1 MPELISPEK
10 LRRRVNGL
18 ERDRSTT
25 QANRDRYEK
34 RLESVRQSL
43 AIAQHVDS
51 ALEHLSQ
58 QLFDQLVG
66 QLQQNLTQALQEVL
80 DHPIRLRAHQS
91 FKHGAASVEF
101 DIERDGHHE
110 DIMKGQGG
118 AVANILSVGLRLFAL
133 ATLPVKKHRPFLVLD
148 EQDCWLRPDLVPRLV
163 RVVRSAARAL
173 GIQVIMIS
181 HHDTS
186 AFSNYAD
193 RIYQFHPHPNGV
205 RVELCD
211 EDSSEDSSHH

>member
-1 MPELISPEK
+1 
-10 LRRRVNGL
+10 
-18 ERDRSTT
+18 
-25 QANRDRYEK
+25 
-34 RLESVRQSL
+34 LESVRKSL
-43 AIAQHVDS
+43 PISQHVDA
-51 ALEHLSQ
+51 ALQHLSQ

-80 DHPIRLRAHQS
+80 EHPIRLRARPT
-91 FKHGAASVEF
+91 FKHGAASVDF
-101 DIERDGHHE
+101 DIERDGHQE

-133 ATLPVKKHRPFLVLD
+133 ATLPSEDHRPFLVLD

-163 RVVRSAARAL
+163 KVVRSAARAI
-173 GIQVIMIS
+173 GVQVIMIS

-186 AFSNYAD
+186 AFSNHAD
-193 RIYQFHPHPNGV
+193 RIYRFHQHPGGV

-211 EDSSEDSSHH
+211 DEVLGEPSKARALD